1 MWGRWSSARVQAMLG
16 ALDASAGRAA
26 TTLAQVSTRLD
37 CEGWRAGGIDAMR
50 LALLATAVAATLAL
64 AALTIVP

>member
-1 MWGRWSSARVQAMLG
+1 MSGGWSSARVRAMLG

-26 TTLAQVSTRLD
+26 TALAQVSTRLD
-37 CEGWRAGGIDAMR
+37 CERWRAGGVDAMR

-64 AALTIVP
+64 AALAIVP

>member
-1 MWGRWSSARVQAMLG
+1 MMGRWSSARVQAMLG

-26 TTLAQVSTRLD
+26 AALAPVSTRLD
-37 CEGWRAGGIDAMR
+37 CERSRAGGVDAMR

-64 AALTIVP
+64 AALAIVP